1 MNQMVVTNLSD
12 YKHGRAAWI
21 NKYG

>member
-1 MNQMVVTNLSD
+1 MNQMVVTDLSD